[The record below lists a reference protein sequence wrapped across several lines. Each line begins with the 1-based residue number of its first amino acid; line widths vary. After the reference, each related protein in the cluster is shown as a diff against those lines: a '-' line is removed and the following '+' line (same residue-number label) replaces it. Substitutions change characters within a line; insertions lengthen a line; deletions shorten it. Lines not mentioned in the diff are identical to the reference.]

1 MEGMEGEGKG
11 DIPIKFMFGSKEG
24 MRGNYV
30 RFTMG
35 GEGF

>member
-24 MRGNYV
+24 RGGKV
-30 RFTMG
+30 F
-35 GEGF
+35 